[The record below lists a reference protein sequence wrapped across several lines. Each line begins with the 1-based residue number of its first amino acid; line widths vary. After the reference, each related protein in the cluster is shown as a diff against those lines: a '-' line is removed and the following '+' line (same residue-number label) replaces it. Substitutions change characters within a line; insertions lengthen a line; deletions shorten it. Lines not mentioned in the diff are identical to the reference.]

1 MTKYTATGLVIE
13 IDTDNAAAD
22 HELLIDGITKSIRL
36 MACTSESDRRYG
48 ELQDGITTMVD
59 LLRAILPNE
68 FGLAKANNIME

>member
-1 MTKYTATGLVIE
+1 MIKYSPDGLHIKIE
-13 IDTDNAAAD
+13 TENAAAE
-22 HELLIDGITKSIRL
+22 HELLIDGIMKSLRL

-68 FGLAKANNIME
+68 FGLEKANNIME